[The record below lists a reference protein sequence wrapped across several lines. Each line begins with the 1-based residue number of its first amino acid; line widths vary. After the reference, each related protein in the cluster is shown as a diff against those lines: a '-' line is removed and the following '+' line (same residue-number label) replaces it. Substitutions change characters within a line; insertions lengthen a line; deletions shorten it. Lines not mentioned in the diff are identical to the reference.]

1 MPRPPLFALALLSA
15 AALGYEIL
23 LMRLLSIIQWHH
35 FAYMMISVALLGY
48 GAAGALVAL
57 AQRTLL
63 RHFVAAFAGGALLF
77 GISAMACFA
86 LAQHVAFN
94 PLEILWEPSQP
105 LRLLLIYLLLFVPFL
120 CAATSVCL
128 SFSGFSGEVHRVYSF
143 DILGAGLGCLGI
155 IVALFVLTP
164 VDALRLVSAAGMA
177 AAALACVECRWH
189 RPWLLALLLLAA
201 VLPAGVPG
209 DWIALRPSEYK
220 ELSQTLRIGN
230 ARVVAER
237 SSPLGLVT
245 VVESPA
251 IPLRH
256 APGLSLNASMEPP
269 SQLGVFTDGDGLSAL
284 NRYDGR
290 REPLAYLGDL
300 TSALPYHL
308 LRAPRVLVLGSGAGA
323 DVLQAIYHQASAVD
337 AVELNP
343 QVIDLV
349 QGRFAAFS
357 GKPYSAPGVRVFA
370 GEARGFLAASPDRYD
385 LIQVAL
391 LDSFSTSSAGLYALS
406 ESYLYTVEAFQ
417 GYLRHLR
424 PGGMLAI
431 TRWVALPPRD
441 VPRLFATAVAAME
454 AQGIPQPSRRLALV
468 RGWKT
473 ATLIVKNGE
482 FNAADLAAL
491 NDFSRTR
498 SFDVE
503 YFPGIQ
509 PGQANRYNVLDKP
522 YFFEAAQALLG
533 PDRDGFL
540 SRYKFDVRPATDDR
554 PYFFH
559 FFKWRTLPELL
570 SLKAQGGLP
579 LLEWGYPVLVA
590 TLLQATAAALLLIV
604 VPLWVLRRRTAS
616 QPQASNPGY
625 TANMGDMR
633 ALVGNDAPA
642 KRLPEWRA
650 GFYFLAVGLG
660 FMFVEI
666 AFIQKFILFLSHPLY
681 AVAVVLCAFLCFAG
695 LGSRIG
701 GRYLQRM
708 QGGSDALH
716 GRRQA
721 ALAVGGICVA
731 SLVYLVAL
739 PALFRLLIT
748 LPDPA
753 RIAVSVLLIAPL
765 AFLMGMPFPLGLAR
779 VAARD
784 ETLVPWAWGINAC
797 ASVVAAVLATLL
809 AIHVGFTAVVLV
821 ALLLYAAAAIACP

>member
-57 AQRTLL
+57 AQRTLI
-63 RHFVAAFAGGALLF
+63 RHFLPAFTGGALLF
-77 GISAMACFA
+77 GVGAMACFA
-86 LAQHVAFN
+86 VAQHVAFN

-105 LRLLLIYLLLFVPFL
+105 LRLLLLYLLLFVPFF

-128 SFSGFSGEVHRVYSF
+128 CFSRFNEQVHRVYSF

-155 IVALFVLTP
+155 IVALFVLSP
-164 VDALRLVSAAGMA
+164 VDALRLVSTAGMA
-177 AAALACVECRWH
+177 AAALTSVECRWH
-189 RPWLLALLLLAA
+189 RPWLPALLLSAA
-201 VLPAGVPG
+201 IVPAGVPG

-245 VVESPA
+245 VVESPS

-256 APGLSLNASMEPP
+256 APGLSLNATLEPP
-269 SQLGVFTDGDGLSAL
+269 PQLAVFTDGDGLSAL
-284 NRYDGR
+284 NRYEGR
-290 REPLAYLGDL
+290 RESLAYLGDV

-308 LRAPRVLVLGSGAGA
+308 LRDPKVLVLGSGAGA
-323 DVLQAIYHQASAVD
+323 DVLQAIYHRASAVD

-343 QVIDLV
+343 QVIELV

-357 GKPYSAPGVRVFA
+357 GKPYSAAGVRVFA
-370 GEARGFLAASPDRYD
+370 GEARGFLAASTERYD

-424 PGGMLAI
+424 PGGLLAI
-431 TRWVALPPRD
+431 TRWVTLPPRD
-441 VPRLFATAVAAME
+441 MPKLLATAVAAMDGAGVPE
-454 AQGIPQPSRRLALV
+454 PSRRLALV

-473 ATLIVKNGE
+473 ATLVVKNGE
-482 FNAADLAAL
+482 FDAADLAAL
-491 NDFSRTR
+491 RDFCRTR

-503 YFPGIQ
+503 YYPGIQ

-522 YFFEAAQALLG
+522 YFFDTAQALLG
-533 PDRDGFL
+533 PDRDQFL

-570 SLKAQGGLP
+570 SLKSQGGLP

-604 VPLWVLRRRTAS
+604 VPLRILRRRPGP
-616 QPQASNPGY
+616 QPATGSG
-625 TANMGDMR
+625 
-633 ALVGNDAPA
+633 GNGAA
-642 KRLPEWRA
+642 VQRLPEWRF

-695 LGSRIG
+695 LGSR
-701 GRYLQRM
+701 YSQRM
-708 QGGSDALH
+708 PARGGEH
-716 GRRQA
+716 RGRRQA
-721 ALAVGGICVA
+721 ALAVSGICMA

-739 PALFRLLIT
+739 PTVFRLLIA

-779 VAARD
+779 VAAHD

-797 ASVVAAVLATLL
+797 ASVVAAVLATLV

-821 ALLLYAAAAIACP
+821 ALLLYAAAALACP

>member
-1 MPRPPLFALALLSA
+1 MPRPPLLALALLSA

-23 LMRLLSIIQWHH
+23 LMRLLSIILWHH

-48 GAAGALVAL
+48 GAAGALVAF
-57 AQRTLL
+57 ARPVLL
-63 RHFVAAFAGGALLF
+63 RHFMPAFVAGALLF
-77 GISAMACFA
+77 GATAMACFA
-86 LAQHVAFN
+86 IAQLVAFN

-105 LRLLLIYLLLFVPFL
+105 LRLLLLYLLLFVPFF

-128 SFSGFSGEVHRVYSF
+128 VFSRFDTQVHRVYSF

-155 IVALFVLTP
+155 IVALFALSP
-164 VDALRLVSAAGMA
+164 VGALRLVSAAGMA

-189 RPWLLALLLLAA
+189 RRWLPAFLLVAAMVPAA
-201 VLPAGVPG
+201 VPGAG
-209 DWIALRPSEYK
+209 IALRPSEYK
-220 ELSQTLRIGN
+220 ELNQLLRIGD
-230 ARVVAER
+230 ARVVAQR

-245 VVESPA
+245 VVESPS

-256 APGLSLNASMEPP
+256 APGLSLNASTEPP
-269 SQLGVFTDGDGLSAL
+269 PQLAVLTDGDGLSAL

-300 TSALPYHL
+300 TSALPFHL
-308 LRAPRVLVLGSGAGA
+308 LQNPKVLVLGSGAGA
-323 DVLQAIYHQASAVD
+323 DVLQAIWHHASAVD

-343 QVIDLV
+343 QVIELV

-357 GKPYSAPGVRVFA
+357 GKPYSAPGVRVFT
-370 GEARGFLAASPDRYD
+370 GEARGFLAASKDRYD

-431 TRWVALPPRD
+431 TRWVTLPPRD
-441 VPRLFATAVAAME
+441 IPKLFATAVAAME
-454 AQGIPQPSRRLALV
+454 GMDVPAPALRLVLI

-473 ATLIVKNGE
+473 ATLLVKNGA
-482 FNAADLAAL
+482 FDAAELAAL
-491 NDFSRTR
+491 QAFCRAR

-509 PGQANRYNVLDKP
+509 ASQANRHNVLDKP
-522 YFFEAAQALLG
+522 YFFETAQALLG
-533 PDRDGFL
+533 PERARFL
-540 SRYKFDVRPATDDR
+540 SEYKFDVRPATDDK

-570 SLKAQGGLP
+570 ALKSQGGLP

-604 VPLWVLRRRTAS
+604 VPLRVLRRRPPVTTNGS
-616 QPQASNPGY
+616 QRPHA
-625 TANMGDMR
+625 
-633 ALVGNDAPA
+633 
-642 KRLPEWRA
+642 WRV
-650 GFYFLAVGLG
+650 GFYFLAVGVG

-695 LGSRIG
+695 LGSR
-701 GRYLQRM
+701 YSQRLPARD
-708 QGGSDALH
+708 G
-716 GRRQA
+716 RQA
-721 ALAVGGICVA
+721 MLAITGIWVV
-731 SLVYLVAL
+731 SLLYLVAL
-739 PALFRLLIT
+739 PAVFRLLIA

-753 RIAVSVLLIAPL
+753 RIAVAVLLIAPL
-765 AFLMGMPFPLGLAR
+765 AFLMGMPFPLGLSR
-779 VAARD
+779 VAAGD
-784 ETLVPWAWGINAC
+784 EALVPWAWGINAC
-797 ASVVAAVLATLL
+797 ASVVAAVLATLV
-809 AIHVGFTAVVLV
+809 AIHAGFTVVILV
-821 ALLLYAAAAIACP
+821 ALLLYFAAALACP